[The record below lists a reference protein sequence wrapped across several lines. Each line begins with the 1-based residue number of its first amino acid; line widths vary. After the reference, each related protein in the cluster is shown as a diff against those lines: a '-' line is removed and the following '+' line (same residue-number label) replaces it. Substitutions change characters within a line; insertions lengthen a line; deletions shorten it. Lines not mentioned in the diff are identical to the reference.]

1 MEGADAVAQQA
12 EQREMAHPTA
22 ELLTQHLCLA
32 NHSPPIFTAVHSL
45 KTPVLDTFLHSP
57 RPADQAGLQKDLS
70 NAKHILL
77 LSLQVQHISKLGC
90 PLLTQNST
98 SGGGIRRQFLTFSLI
113 CPQIYGS

>member
-1 MEGADAVAQQA
+1 MEGADAAAQQA

-22 ELLTQHLCLA
+22 ALLTQHLCLA
-32 NHSPPIFTAVHSL
+32 NHVLPSPLQYKDPCTGN
-45 KTPVLDTFLHSP
+45 TPPTHAS

-77 LSLQVQHISKLGC
+77 LSLQVQHTSNSGC

-98 SGGGIRRQFLTFSLI
+98 LGGEIWRQFLTFSLI